1 MWLEVTNMGKMHRAQ
16 ILIDPE
22 QHQALAEIAQQE
34 GTSISEIVRHAV
46 QHWLAE
52 RHADQ
57 VLHRQMD
64 ALEEIDRHRQL
75 ILNRRDGK
83 ALEHD
88 LVELIEQMREE
99 RDGELITGSLSHRR

>member
-1 MWLEVTNMGKMHRAQ
+1 MRKMHRAQ

-22 QHQALAEIAQQE
+22 QHQTLAEIAQRE

-57 VLHRQMD
+57 ALHRQMD
-64 ALEEIDRHRQL
+64 ALEEINQHRQL
-75 ILNRRDGK
+75 ILDRRDGK
-83 ALEHD
+83 SLEHD
-88 LVELIEQMREE
+88 LAELIEQMREE